1 MEPGISLMKKLSVIT
16 LKILTIVV
24 GASIL
29 LCTALFFV
37 GFYQFDRQFDRQ
49 YRTTMISIAKTARD
63 SLNADLFPK
72 YLETSLPDGSWY
84 AVHDILQRLV
94 NDFELN
100 LMYVSYVEP
109 PDYTRIHYIYN
120 PVRTGSKYKEFPLGH
135 FEVYKQP
142 IYNNSVKRVFEKG
155 ETIVRNTL
163 NTRTGAHITANIPVR
178 NHLGKV
184 VAVLG
189 AQKSVAEFAKVRQ
202 NYFFWTLGIELVFI
216 LIYIVLLSSYFRKTF
231 IRPIVSIT
239 REAQRFAA
247 DSNHTSDILE
257 RVKNHDEIGTLAKS
271 INKMENDIRDYI
283 TNLTKVTSEKER
295 MNTELNIA
303 TSIQAGLLTTVPVQT
318 EDVSIMASMIPAKEV
333 GGDFYDYALLNEDH
347 AVIIIA
353 DVSGKGVPAALFMAM
368 GTTLLRD
375 HVGMIQ
381 RENISFTGEVGE
393 VNNLLCRHNEGGL
406 FITAWIGILN
416 TKTGRLTYIDAGHNP
431 PLLKQDG
438 RFAFIPKG
446 KKGLPLA
453 SMEDFQYQKN
463 EIYLKPGDRLILYT
477 DGVTEAQNKEHQ
489 LYGEERFIK
498 YAELHK
504 DEPQQVFRDGL
515 LEDLATFQDGCDQF
529 DDITMLLLDYK
540 AASV

>member
-1 MEPGISLMKKLSVIT
+1 MKKLSVIT

-109 PDYTRIHYIYN
+109 PDYSKIHYIYN

-163 NTRTGAHITANIPVR
+163 NTRTGAHITANIPVK

-189 AQKSVAEFAKVRQ
+189 AQKSVAEFARVRQ
-202 NYFFWTLGIELVFI
+202 NYFFWTMGIELFFI
-216 LIYIVLLSSYFRKTF
+216 FIYIVLLSSYFRKTF

-247 DSNHTSDILE
+247 DSSHTSDILE

-303 TSIQAGLLTTVPVQT
+303 TSIQAGLLTTDPVQT
-318 EDVSIMASMIPAKEV
+318 EEVSIMASMTPAKEV

-347 AVIIIA
+347 AVVIIA

-375 HVGMIQ
+375 HVGMVQ

-393 VNNLLCRHNEGGL
+393 VNNHLCRHNEGGL

-438 RFAFIPKG
+438 KFAFIPKG

-453 SMEDFQYQKN
+453 SMEDFQYRKN
-463 EIYLKPGDRLILYT
+463 QIYLKPGDRLILYT
-477 DGVTEAQNKEHQ
+477 DGVTEAQNKEQQ

-498 YAELHK
+498 YAEQHK

-515 LEDLATFQDGCDQF
+515 LKDLAAFQDGCDQF
-529 DDITMLLLDYK
+529 DDITMLLLDYNGTGS
-540 AASV
+540 SVEKE

>member
-1 MEPGISLMKKLSVIT
+1 MKKISVIT
-16 LKILTIVV
+16 FKILTIVV

-109 PDYTRIHYIYN
+109 PDYSKIHYIYN

-163 NTRTGAHITANIPVR
+163 NTRTGAHITANIPVK

-189 AQKSVAEFAKVRQ
+189 AQKSVAEFARVRQ
-202 NYFFWTLGIELVFI
+202 NYFFWTMGIELFFI
-216 LIYIVLLSSYFRKTF
+216 FIYIVLLSSYFRKTF

-247 DSNHTSDILE
+247 DSSHTSDILE

-303 TSIQAGLLTTVPVQT
+303 TSIQAGLLTTDPVQT
-318 EDVSIMASMIPAKEV
+318 EEVSIMASMTPAKEV

-347 AVIIIA
+347 AVVIIA

-375 HVGMIQ
+375 HVGMVQ

-393 VNNLLCRHNEGGL
+393 VNNHLCRHNEGGL

-438 RFAFIPKG
+438 KFAFIPKG

-453 SMEDFQYQKN
+453 SMEDFQYRKN
-463 EIYLKPGDRLILYT
+463 QIYLKPGDRLILYT
-477 DGVTEAQNKEHQ
+477 DGVTEAQNKEQQ

-504 DEPQQVFRDGL
+504 DDPQQVFRDGL
-515 LEDLATFQDGCDQF
+515 LKDLAAFQDGCDQF
-529 DDITMLLLDYK
+529 DDITMLLLDYNGTGS
-540 AASV
+540 SVEKE